1 MCYKIDNG
9 GSNMPNKEFI
19 DRIRDGEIKIIDKKL
34 IDEEFEKIGPA
45 VVKKGKDGG
54 LSYFLDGLCGA
65 DLSNVDVSR
74 IRWKFTR
81 KNNF

>member
-1 MCYKIDNG
+1 
-9 GSNMPNKEFI
+9 MPDKEFV
-19 DRIRDGEIKIIDKKL
+19 DRIKDGEIQKKEKKL
-34 IDEEFEKIGPA
+34 IDEEFAKIGAA
-45 VVKKGKDGG
+45 VIKKGKDGG
-54 LSYFLDGLCGA
+54 LTYFLDGLCGA

>member
-1 MCYKIDNG
+1 
-9 GSNMPNKEFI
+9 MPNKEFI
-19 DRIRDGEIKIIDKKL
+19 DRIKDGEIKIIDKKL
-34 IDEEFEKIGPA
+34 IAEEFEKIGPA